1 MAFDSS
7 PLCPL
12 RPRVGFFNGKV
23 MTDGLVKSRKFTNNV
38 MPVNPGSVSGAGA
51 GIREYHLVTK
61 SLDPGFGRG
70 DDFLRV

>member
-1 MAFDSS
+1 
-7 PLCPL
+7 
-12 RPRVGFFNGKV
+12 